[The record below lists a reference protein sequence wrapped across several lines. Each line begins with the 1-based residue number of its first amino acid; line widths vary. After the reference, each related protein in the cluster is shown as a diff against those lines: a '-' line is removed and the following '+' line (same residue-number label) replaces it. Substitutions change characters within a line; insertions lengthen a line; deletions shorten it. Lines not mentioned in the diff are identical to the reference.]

1 MGTDGHE
8 RRRRPRRAYN
18 GAVTRGRLFLAAVG
32 TLIICVGLGYA
43 WGASGRRVVQSALDD
58 SRQQLDLAEVRGAL
72 LDARVSLYNNNFGD
86 ASRRFE
92 DAKGLLRRVKDRYQD
107 SGESEA
113 ASSID
118 AALRQV
124 EEAQRLAGKLDPT
137 ANTRAGEALE
147 AIRVATQR

>member
-1 MGTDGHE
+1 M
-8 RRRRPRRAYN
+8 
-18 GAVTRGRLFLAAVG
+18 RGRLFLAAAG
-32 TLIICVGLGYA
+32 ALIICVGLGYA
-43 WGASGRRVVQSALDD
+43 WGASGRGVVQSALDD
-58 SRQQLDLAEVRGAL
+58 SRQQLDLAEARGAL

-92 DAKGLLRRVKDRYQD
+92 ESKEPLRRVKEGYQG

-118 AALRQV
+118 AALRHV

-137 ANTRAGEALE
+137 ANTRAGQALE
-147 AIRVATQR
+147 AIRVAT